1 MKNQTLLLL
10 LLSLATT
17 NIIISSQDSDT
28 GNTLIT
34 ALGSPNYKKAQNCTS
49 IEQKSTDTSTKN
61 SQMDDAQPSRNSQY
75 NLSTTHNKANTTQI
89 NHQTAQDIPSTPYS
103 LASATQQSQLSQA
116 STVSTE
122 IDHAHVSSQE
132 SNSSHRIYR
141 VEEMEKQVQE
151 HSYSG
156 TVSDSEDN

>member
-75 NLSTTHNKANTTQI
+75 N
-89 NHQTAQDIPSTPYS
+89 
-103 LASATQQSQLSQA
+103 
-116 STVSTE
+116 
-122 IDHAHVSSQE
+122 
-132 SNSSHRIYR
+132 
-141 VEEMEKQVQE
+141 
-151 HSYSG
+151 
-156 TVSDSEDN
+156 